1 MVTLVT
7 GATGFVGG
15 HLARRL
21 IARGDKVRLVVRDAS
36 RAEEFARAGAEIV
49 VGDLLDAAI
58 VGHAIAGCDTVC
70 HIAAQMLKPGVPR
83 KQYMRANVEAT
94 RNLVEAATAAGVSR
108 FVMASTA
115 GVYGRL
121 KTPVD
126 ETSPLSLS
134 SAYRESKGMAEDVC
148 RNAHRTAGLPVV
160 IARLSPMIGAG
171 STSYVGLPRSL
182 QKGGSRAVGTGRNL
196 DHITPIEDIVE
207 GLIGCIDT
215 PSIEGRTYLLAGD
228 TAAPTG
234 EIIGMFVEALGA
246 PQPVGHLPDIP
257 YHLYTVFCEKVY
269 AWFKVDLPGSYR
281 YAFFLANKTLRTG
294 KAKAELGF
302 APSGSLREAVHAAV
316 ASYRRDGLV

>member
-7 GATGFVGG
+7 GATGFVGR

-21 IARGDKVRLVVRDAS
+21 MARGDKVRLIVRDAS

-49 VGDLLDAAI
+49 IGDLLDP
-58 VGHAIAGCDTVC
+58 AIAARAALGCDTVC
-70 HIAAQMLKPGVPR
+70 HIAAQMLKPGISR
-83 KQYMRANVEAT
+83 QQYMRANVDAT
-94 RNLVEAATAAGVSR
+94 RNLTEAATAAGVSR

-148 RNAHRTAGLPVV
+148 RQAHRAAGLPVV

-171 STSYVGLPRSL
+171 STSYVGLAKSL
-182 QKGGSRAVGTGRNL
+182 QKGGFRAVGTGRNL

-207 GLIGCIDT
+207 GLVACIDT
-215 PSIEGRTYLLAGD
+215 SGIEGRTYLLAGD

-246 PQPVGHLPDIP
+246 PQPVGHLPALP
-257 YHLYTVFCEKVY
+257 YRLYTVLCEKVY
-269 AWFKVDLPGSYR
+269 SLFKIDLPGSYR
-281 YAFFLANKTLRTG
+281 YAFFLANKTLCTG
-294 KAKAELGF
+294 KAKSELGF
-302 APSGSLREAVHAAV
+302 APRGSLKEAVQAAV
-316 ASYRRDGLV
+316 AGYRRDGLV